1 MPPVSGS
8 YLKTTDE
15 VDFVTLAQNRKEVE
29 PDDQESSFSRTLSL
43 ESRTTH
49 TYFIGNS
56 KTNTAAMAAEK
67 TESIVAP
74 GENGINAK
82 AELGH
87 VHSLQVSAISD
98 ALDEQEEKKLLK
110 KIDLWYC
117 NPVDDIR
124 SAPASHTSLI
134 SSVALIDRQIDWL
147 TLISQADAPS
157 HRGIYATISRQSQS
171 ELCLH
176 HGYHS
181 RSGT

>member
-1 MPPVSGS
+1 MSGS

-15 VDFVTLAQNRKEVE
+15 VDFATLAQNWKEAE
-29 PDDQESSFSRTLSL
+29 PNDQQSSFSRTLRL
-43 ESRTTH
+43 ESRTTN
-49 TYFIGNS
+49 TYCVGNS
-56 KTNTAAMAAEK
+56 KINTAAMAVEK
-67 TESIVAP
+67 TNSIVAP
-74 GENGINAK
+74 GENDINAK

-98 ALDEQEEKKLLK
+98 TLDEQEEKKLLK

-117 NPVDDIR
+117 NPVDEIR
-124 SAPASHTSLI
+124 SVPESHTSLI
-134 SSVALIDRQIDWL
+134 SSVALINRQSDWL

-157 HRGIYATISRQSQS
+157 NRGIYATISRQSQS

-176 HGYHS
+176 HGHHS